1 MRIQFWY
8 SICILVSAWQGSRST
23 SIESKIEHPTETDSD
38 SYHDDDPLDL
48 TQVTKQEGGLI
59 HNVFKLLRL
68 EISVMNS
75 VEGRLHTRMKR
86 AKKRVDSDR
95 FDDIQRLVDD
105 TKRALASQVKVIKSA
120 RKIWSAAKASTK
132 RCENVDNLLALI
144 EFHPKISEQI
154 QVNGDIVAH
163 ALSRLESEKSSL
175 FSRKLK
181 LRDIIHDSPQRLAD
195 MNLAR
200 GSLEKN
206 AAALSTAFD
215 SLKEELT
222 DLEKACTSDE
232 SVSEDESETIADSD
246 D

>member
-1 MRIQFWY
+1 
-8 SICILVSAWQGSRST
+8 
-23 SIESKIEHPTETDSD
+23 
-38 SYHDDDPLDL
+38 
-48 TQVTKQEGGLI
+48 
-59 HNVFKLLRL
+59 
-68 EISVMNS
+68 MNS

-163 ALSRLESEKSSL
+163 AISRLESEKSSL
-175 FSRKLK
+175 FSRKRDFSSLRSGKSRK
-181 LRDIIHDSPQRLAD
+181 LRFLVMLRYTNTLSYIYRLIN
-195 MNLAR
+195 M
-200 GSLEKN
+200 E
-206 AAALSTAFD
+206 
-215 SLKEELT
+215 
-222 DLEKACTSDE
+222 CTCL
-232 SVSEDESETIADSD
+232 
-246 D
+246 